1 MLSVWGIVIK
11 KRDRQARCH
20 YCEAI
25 LPARRRT
32 SCPRCGKPL
41 MGATV
46 GASLGSPINSSPAS
60 DTRRAFYESHKPVAV
75 LMILIIFSFPI
86 LGVFIRGVSGLLIG
100 VASSVSAYYVVPYA
114 VLKMHGRRTR
124 E

>member
-1 MLSVWGIVIK
+1 MS
-11 KRDRQARCH
+11 
-20 YCEAI
+20 
-25 LPARRRT
+25 
-32 SCPRCGKPL
+32 
-41 MGATV
+41 ATV

-100 VASSVSAYYVVPYA
+100 VAEVMTAQYISGSLRDALTFGLLLGFL
-114 VLKMHGRRTR
+114 VLRPRGLFGKSTMTVRA
-124 E
+124 